1 MTTVTRRTLLDTLFS
16 TAAASMVAAR
26 PASAASQVAA
36 TARQRIMVF
45 DVNETLL
52 DVGALAPQFQRLFG
66 NAGVAQEWFSNVVLY
81 SQVATIAGPYVDF
94 GTIARGALDMTAVAH
109 GVTLAP
115 PDRDGILRGLIS
127 LPPHADVRDGLQQLR
142 AAGFRLVTLTNSAP
156 AAVEQQL
163 KNAGIGEYF
172 ERSFSV
178 DAVRKFKPAAEV
190 YRLVATELQVA
201 PPQLR
206 LVAAHAWDVL
216 GAMRA
221 GCAAAFVA
229 RPGKALFPLAD
240 TPDIV
245 GPDLRNVADQIV
257 KRDMPK

>member
-1 MTTVTRRTLLDTLFS
+1 MTTFTRRTILDTLFS
-16 TAAASMVAAR
+16 AVAASMVAAR
-26 PASAASQVAA
+26 PASGSQVGA
-36 TARQRIMVF
+36 TARQRIIVF

-52 DVGALAPQFQRLFG
+52 DVGALAPQFQRVFG

-115 PDRDGILRGLIS
+115 PDRDGILRGLVS
-127 LPPHADVRDGLQQLR
+127 LPAHADVRDGLQQLR

-156 AAVEQQL
+156 MAVEQQL

-178 DAVRKFKPAAEV
+178 DAIRKFKPAAEV
-190 YRLVATELQVA
+190 YRLVAAELQVA
-201 PPQLR
+201 PLQLR

-221 GCAAAFVA
+221 GCAAAFVE

-240 TPDIV
+240 KPDIV
-245 GPDLRNVADQIV
+245 GPDLRNVAEQIV
-257 KRDMPK
+257 KRDMAK